1 MGTVVATQHILQAVD
16 WSRFDLEGWLYQ
28 FGAWLYTNT
37 SQSGKNVNPI
47 AVAMDNAV
55 KAKKYKKLNAE
66 QKLKIIADYILD
78 DIEQPKPRKTR
89 LTCEINDNEARAV
102 QRLILDLQGKSEILD
117 DWMDAVIS
125 RYFYSRSWSEMVT
138 NERTQNDARSDVKCG
153 LAALHCKYGFINY
166 AVNKSIKAHEA

>member
-1 MGTVVATQHILQAVD
+1 MGTAVVTQHILQTVD

-37 SQSGKNVNPI
+37 GPTGKSVNPI
-47 AVAMDNAV
+47 AIAMDNAV
-55 KAKKYKKLNAE
+55 KEKKYKKLSPE
-66 QKLKIIADYILD
+66 QRLKIITGYLME
-78 DIEQPKPRKTR
+78 DIGQAKPRKTR

-102 QRLILDLQGKSEILD
+102 QRLILDLQGQSEILD

-125 RYFYSRSWSEMVT
+125 RYFYGNSWPEMVT

-153 LAALHCKYGFINY
+153 LAALHSRYAYIKYI
-166 AVNKSIKAHEA
+166 AT

>member
-37 SQSGKNVNPI
+37 GPTGKSVNPI

-66 QKLKIIADYILD
+66 QKLKIIAGYMLD
-78 DIEQPKPRKTR
+78 EFEKPKPRKTR
-89 LTCEINDNEARAV
+89 LTCEIDDNEARAV
-102 QRLILDLQGKSEILD
+102 QRLILDLQGHSEILD
-117 DWMDAVIS
+117 DWMDAIIC
-125 RYFYSRSWSEMVT
+125 RYFYGNSWPEMVT
-138 NERTQNDARSDVKCG
+138 AERTQNDARSDVKCG
-153 LAALHCKYGFINY
+153 LAALHCRYSFITY
-166 AVNKSIKAHEA
+166 

>member
-37 SQSGKNVNPI
+37 SQSGKSVNPI
-47 AVAMDNAV
+47 AIAMDNAV

-66 QKLKIIADYILD
+66 QKLKIIAGYMLD
-78 DIEQPKPRKTR
+78 EFEKPKLRKTR
-89 LTCEINDNEARAV
+89 LACEINDNEARAL
-102 QRLILDLQGKSEILD
+102 QRLILDLQGQSEILD

-125 RYFYSRSWSEMVT
+125 RYFYGCSWPEMVT
-138 NERTQNDARSDVKCG
+138 TKRTQNDARSDGKFG
-153 LAALHCKYGFINY
+153 LAVLHSK
-166 AVNKSIKAHEA
+166 

>member
-37 SQSGKNVNPI
+37 SQSGKSVNPI

-55 KAKKYKKLNAE
+55 KLKKYKKLSAE
-66 QKLKIIADYILD
+66 QKLKIVAGYMLD
-78 DIEQPKPRKTR
+78 EFEEPKPRKAR
-89 LTCEINDNEARAV
+89 LTCEIDDNEARAV
-102 QRLILDLQGKSEILD
+102 QRLILDLQGHSEVLD

-125 RYFYSRSWSEMVT
+125 RYFYSCSWSEMVT
-138 NERTQNDARSDVKCG
+138 PERTQNDARSDVKCG
-153 LAALHCKYGFINY
+153 LAALHSRYGY
-166 AVNKSIKAHEA
+166 IKF

>member
-37 SQSGKNVNPI
+37 GPSGKSVNPI
-47 AVAMDNAV
+47 AIAMENAV
-55 KAKKYKKLNAE
+55 KVKKYKKLSSE
-66 QKLKIIADYILD
+66 QRLKIITGYLMEDLGQA
-78 DIEQPKPRKTR
+78 KPRKTR

-102 QRLILDLQGKSEILD
+102 QRLILDLQGQSEILD

-125 RYFYSRSWSEMVT
+125 RYFYSCSWSEMVT
-138 NERTQNDARSDVKCG
+138 EKRTGVDAKFEVRCG
-153 LAALHCKYGFINY
+153 LAVLHSRYVFI
-166 AVNKSIKAHEA
+166 KFRKK

>member
-1 MGTVVATQHILQAVD
+1 MGTVVATQHILQAID

-37 SQSGKNVNPI
+37 GPTGKSVNPI

-66 QKLKIIADYILD
+66 QKLKIIAGYMLGDF
-78 DIEQPKPRKTR
+78 EQPKPRKTR

-102 QRLILDLQGKSEILD
+102 QRLILDLQGQSEILD
-117 DWMDAVIS
+117 DWMDAIIC
-125 RYFYSRSWSEMVT
+125 RYFYGNSWPEMVT
-138 NERTQNDARSDVKCG
+138 AERTQNDARSDVKCG
-153 LAALHCKYGFINY
+153 LAALHSRYSFI
-166 AVNKSIKAHEA
+166 KF

>member
-37 SQSGKNVNPI
+37 SHSGKSVNPI

-55 KAKKYKKLNAE
+55 KLKKYKKLSAE
-66 QKLKIIADYILD
+66 QKLMIVAGYMLD
-78 DIEQPKPRKTR
+78 EFEQPKPRKTR

-102 QRLILDLQGKSEILD
+102 QRLILDLQGQSEILD

-125 RYFYSRSWSEMVT
+125 RYFYSCSWPEMVT
-138 NERTQNDARSDVKCG
+138 PERTQNDARSDVKCG
-153 LAALHCKYGFINY
+153 LAALHCKYGFILLHK
-166 AVNKSIKAHEA
+166 NK

>member
-37 SQSGKNVNPI
+37 SQSGKSVNPI

-55 KAKKYKKLNAE
+55 KVKKYKKLSEE
-66 QKLKIIADYILD
+66 QKSKIIAGYMLD
-78 DIEQPKPRKTR
+78 EFEQPKPRKTR
-89 LTCEINDNEARAV
+89 ITCEIDDNEARAV
-102 QRLILDLQGKSEILD
+102 QRLILDLQGQSEILD

-125 RYFYSRSWSEMVT
+125 RYFYSCSWPEMVT
-138 NERTQNDARSDVKCG
+138 DERSQMNARSDVKCG
-153 LAALHCKYGFINY
+153 LAALHSRYNQIVYSK
-166 AVNKSIKAHEA
+166 